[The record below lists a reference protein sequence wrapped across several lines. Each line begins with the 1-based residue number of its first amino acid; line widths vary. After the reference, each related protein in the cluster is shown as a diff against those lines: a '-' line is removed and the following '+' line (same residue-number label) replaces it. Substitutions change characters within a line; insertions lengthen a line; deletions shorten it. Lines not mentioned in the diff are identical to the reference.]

1 MPTSTPRLTD
11 TLFAAAAR
19 TPDAVGL
26 RVDDGACTYAEL
38 VDRVRGV
45 AGGLTVA
52 GVAAGDRVAMFLPNC
67 AELVDLYFAC
77 WMLDAVAVP
86 LNHRYLE
93 REAQFVLE
101 HSGAVALVTHPEL
114 VDRIDGIPYDEVG
127 ISARFIVGDA
137 RGDWRAFAELAT
149 AAPVDGSSRDEPV
162 DALVLYTSGTTG
174 NPKGVVWMQHG
185 LHALGDSM
193 RAEYGHDNET
203 VQLLPTPIS
212 HVGGLSNVVAGVI
225 GGSTTVLGASA
236 DPADVLPAIAAW
248 GPSLMQLLPTGL
260 DDFVEAGGHEHHDLS
275 TLRAVLVGGDK
286 VPLAVHRR
294 FADLLGFDVTEG
306 IGMTECSHYASNPPY
321 GEKRLGSVGRAV
333 AGHEVR
339 VVDVRGDDVPVGK
352 TGEIVV
358 RSVAMFDHYWE
369 NDEATKEALRDGWL
383 YTGDLGRFD
392 ADGWLWFMGRKK
404 QIIIR
409 AGSNIVPEEVE
420 EVLYQHPAV
429 ALACVVGAP
438 DERLGQRV
446 EAYVELEHG
455 ESVSEDALRSFVGDR
470 LAAYKVPERI
480 VFLDALPRTGT
491 GKLDRH
497 RLEQQIATDL
507 ARAAE
512 T

>member
-1 MPTSTPRLTD
+1 
-11 TLFAAAAR
+11 LFATASR
-19 TPDAVGL
+19 TPEAVAL
-26 RVDDGACTYAEL
+26 RVDDIVCTYAEL
-38 VDRVRGV
+38 VEGVRRV
-45 AGGLTVA
+45 AGGLRGA

-93 REAQFVLE
+93 REVRFALE
-101 HSGAVALVTHPEL
+101 HSGAVALITHPEL
-114 VDRIDGIPYDEVG
+114 VERIDGIPYDEVG

-137 RGDWRAFAELAT
+137 RGGWRAFAELGDAE
-149 AAPVDGSSRDEPV
+149 PVVESRVDSGGDRPV

-193 RAEYGHDNET
+193 RAEYGHDSET

-236 DPADVLPAIAAW
+236 DPVDVLPAIAAT

-275 TLRAVLVGGDK
+275 SLRAVLVGGDK
-286 VPLAVHRR
+286 VPLDVHRR
-294 FADLLGFDVTEG
+294 FADLLGFEVTEG

-339 VVDVRGDDVPVGK
+339 VVDERGDDVPVGK

-358 RSVAMFDHYWE
+358 RSTAMFDRYWE
-369 NDEATKEALRDGWL
+369 NDEATKETLRDGWL
-383 YTGDLGRFD
+383 HTGDLGRND

-446 EAYVELEHG
+446 EAYVELERG

-507 ARAAE
+507 VRAAE